1 MIDRCLEFDVMVV
14 AHRRV
19 VAFEFA
25 VCDGG
30 RLTVLVARV
39 GIVQPDLVRAWRARQ
54 ASGGKTLPPSVAW
67 CQTFQQVHL
76 IGQCLA
82 SPPI

>member
-1 MIDRCLEFDVMVV
+1 MIDGCREFDVMVV

-67 CQTFQQVHL
+67 CHKLVSKY
-76 IGQCLA
+76 ISSDSA
-82 SPPI
+82 